1 MRYPIQKYHFKSVFT
16 ALIIA
21 LLFCFRESRVIMRV
35 DIWSDVVCPFCYIG
49 KKRLEAAAEQAGVE
63 LEVHWHSFEL
73 DPDAPKIQSISNSER
88 LAKKYAR
95 SLAEVEDMQRNIAD
109 MAKAEGI
116 EFNWEKAN
124 SGNTFNAHRII
135 HLAQSKG
142 LGSEAKEAFFYS
154 YMTQGLPIG
163 ERETLEDV
171 AARIGLNPVEVD
183 DVLNSDEYADF
194 VKFDEEVAHEQLK
207 VTGVPF
213 FVFDQRVALAGAQP
227 REVFVQVIEKARET
241 QKDEDLS
248 AVEDAATCQD
258 DSCQPPQ
265 G

>member
-1 MRYPIQKYHFKSVFT
+1 
-16 ALIIA
+16 
-21 LLFCFRESRVIMRV
+21 MRV

-63 LEVHWHSFEL
+63 LEVHWHSYEL
-73 DPDAPKIQSISNSER
+73 DPEAPVRQEVSNSER
-88 LAKKYAR
+88 LAQKYGR
-95 SLAEVEDMQRNIAD
+95 TLAEVEEMQRNIAA
-109 MAKAEGI
+109 MAAEEGI
-116 EFNWEKAN
+116 QFNWENAN

-163 ERETLEDV
+163 ERETIEDV

-183 DVLNSDEYADF
+183 DLLNSDEFADF
-194 VKFDEEVAHEQLK
+194 VKFDEDVARDQLK

-213 FVFDQRVALAGAQP
+213 FVFDQRIALAGAQP
-227 REVFVQVIEKARET
+227 REVFLQVMEKA
-241 QKDEDLS
+241 QQAPQQANIPAEDT
-248 AVEDAATCQD
+248 AVCKEDNCD
-258 DSCQPPQ
+258 LPEK
-265 G
+265 

>member
-1 MRYPIQKYHFKSVFT
+1 
-16 ALIIA
+16 
-21 LLFCFRESRVIMRV
+21 MRV

-49 KKRLEAAAEQAGVE
+49 KKRLEAAAQEAGIE
-63 LEVHWHSFEL
+63 LEVHWHSSQL
-73 DPDAPKIQSISNSER
+73 DPEAPVRQEVSNSER
-88 LAKKYAR
+88 LAQKYGR
-95 SLAEVEDMQRNIAD
+95 SVAEVEEMQRNIAE

-116 EFNWEKAN
+116 EFNWEGAN

-142 LGSEAKEAFFYS
+142 LGTDAQEAFFYS
-154 YMTQGLPIG
+154 YMTQGLAIG

-183 DVLNSDEYADF
+183 DLLDSDEFSDF
-194 VKFDEEVAHEQLK
+194 VKFDQEVAQDQLK

-227 REVFVQVIEKARET
+227 KDVFLQVFEKALET
-241 QKDEDLS
+241 
-248 AVEDAATCQD
+248 AAEN
-258 DSCQPPQ
+258 PAE
-265 G
+265 

>member
-1 MRYPIQKYHFKSVFT
+1 
-16 ALIIA
+16 
-21 LLFCFRESRVIMRV
+21 MRV

-49 KKRLEAAAEQAGVE
+49 KKRLEAAAQEAGIE
-63 LEVHWHSFEL
+63 LEVHWHSYQL
-73 DPDAPKIQSISNSER
+73 DPEAPMRQEVSNSER
-88 LAKKYAR
+88 LAQKYGR
-95 SLAEVEDMQRNIAD
+95 SVAEVEEMQRNIAE

-116 EFNWEKAN
+116 EFNWEGAN

-142 LGSEAKEAFFYS
+142 LGTDAQEAFFYS
-154 YMTQGLPIG
+154 YMTQGLAIG

-183 DVLNSDEYADF
+183 DLLDSDEFSDF
-194 VKFDEEVAHEQLK
+194 VKFDQEVAQDQLK

-227 REVFVQVIEKARET
+227 KDVFLQVFEKALET
-241 QKDEDLS
+241 
-248 AVEDAATCQD
+248 AAEN
-258 DSCQPPQ
+258 PAE
-265 G
+265 

>member
-1 MRYPIQKYHFKSVFT
+1 
-16 ALIIA
+16 
-21 LLFCFRESRVIMRV
+21 MRV

-49 KKRLEAAAEQAGVE
+49 KKRLEAAAQEAGIE
-63 LEVHWHSFEL
+63 LEVHWHSYQL
-73 DPDAPKIQSISNSER
+73 DPEAPVRQEVSNSER
-88 LAKKYAR
+88 LAQKYGR
-95 SLAEVEDMQRNIAD
+95 SVAEVEEMQRNIAE

-116 EFNWEKAN
+116 EFNWEGAN

-142 LGSEAKEAFFYS
+142 LGTDAQEAFFYS
-154 YMTQGLPIG
+154 YMTQGLAIG

-183 DVLNSDEYADF
+183 DLLDSDEFSDF
-194 VKFDEEVAHEQLK
+194 VKFDQEVAQDQLK

-227 REVFVQVIEKARET
+227 KEVFLQVSEKALET
-241 QKDEDLS
+241 VAENP
-248 AVEDAATCQD
+248 AE
-258 DSCQPPQ
+258 
-265 G
+265 